1 MASRTSRCL
10 NPVVVC
16 RVRLVLRFCSVRN
29 FCLPSSPCS
38 LHSSISFRCQTCP
51 FTPFKIKVSVRGALD
66 KPYWVECFVD
76 GIKAQRLLLKG
87 ANASATFVGFAE
99 VMGHRGSER
108 AFCFGMPRP
117 SFEVNGRVV
126 DTASDLR
133 EKDKVTRK
141 LATSL
146 RARACVGA
154 CV

>member
-1 MASRTSRCL
+1 M
-10 NPVVVC
+10 
-16 RVRLVLRFCSVRN
+16 
-29 FCLPSSPCS
+29 
-38 LHSSISFRCQTCP
+38 
-51 FTPFKIKVSVRGALD
+51 
-66 KPYWVECFVD
+66 D
-76 GIKAQRLLLKG
+76 GIKAQRLLLQE
-87 ANASATFVGFAE
+87 ANSFATFVGFAE